1 MQKDVINNDPLVGE
15 VGSLYGTPQITV
27 GEARSLYG
35 TPQITVGEARSLYGT
50 PQIGKFREVEVSE
63 ED

>member
-15 VGSLYGTPQITV
+15 VGSLYGTPQIMV

-35 TPQITVGEARSLYGT
+35 TPQIA
-50 PQIGKFREVEVSE
+50 KFREVEVSE